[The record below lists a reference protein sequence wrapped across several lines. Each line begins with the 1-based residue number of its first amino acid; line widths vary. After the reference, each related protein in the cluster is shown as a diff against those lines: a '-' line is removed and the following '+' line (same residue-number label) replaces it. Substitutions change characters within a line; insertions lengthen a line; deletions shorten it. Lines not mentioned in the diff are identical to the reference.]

1 MVMMMMML
9 QHSTVCVFGH
19 QICYLILLPP
29 TSSSSSRKNGNNDF
43 GAVAASP
50 APTRAIAAT
59 DEAHELMNL
68 TKTQFREQPI
78 KIKNPE
84 RTFFWLLHVLHC
96 ILFW

>member
-9 QHSTVCVFGH
+9 QHSTVCIFGH

-29 TSSSSSRKNGNNDF
+29 TSSSSRKNGNNDF

-50 APTRAIAAT
+50 VPTGAIAVT

-68 TKTQFREQPI
+68 TKTQFREQSI
-78 KIKNPE
+78 KIKKP
-84 RTFFWLLHVLHC
+84 
-96 ILFW
+96 

>member
-29 TSSSSSRKNGNNDF
+29 TSFSPKKRGNNDF

-68 TKTQFREQPI
+68 TKTQFRQQPI
-78 KIKNPE
+78 KIKKP
-84 RTFFWLLHVLHC
+84 
-96 ILFW
+96 

>member
-29 TSSSSSRKNGNNDF
+29 TSFSPKKRGNNDF

-78 KIKNPE
+78 KIKKPE
-84 RTFFWLLHVLHC
+84 RTFFWFLHVLHC